1 MQTKTA
7 YANLGL
13 HSVPVAA
20 DVLLDEAIPVAGRAV
35 AVDDVESST
44 GCAGGV
50 REEGNIQLFL
60 NSD

>member
-20 DVLLDEAIPVAGRAV
+20 VVFLEAIPVAGRAV

-50 REEGNIQLFL
+50 REVGNIQPIFKF
-60 NSD
+60 